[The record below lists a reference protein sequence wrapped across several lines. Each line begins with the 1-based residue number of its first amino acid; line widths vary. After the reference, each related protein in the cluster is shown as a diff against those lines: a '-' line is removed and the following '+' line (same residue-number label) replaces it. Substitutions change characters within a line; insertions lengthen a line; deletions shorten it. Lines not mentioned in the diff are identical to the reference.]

1 MLRSYFIKG
10 IYNIFLYRVLNFFN
24 RRRDN
29 HYRIMIFV
37 NRLEILLR
45 RLRASWMD
53 AMSAPKLNQEFYDN
67 LADHNRIGNDR
78 ACAVHTHSITE

>member
-1 MLRSYFIKG
+1 
-10 IYNIFLYRVLNFFN
+10 
-24 RRRDN
+24 
-29 HYRIMIFV
+29 MIFV

-53 AMSAPKLNQEFYDN
+53 AMSAPNLNQEFYDN

-78 ACAVHTHSITE
+78 ACAVHTHSITEWSIETYWTTRIYERQDTLDKWFKIAKLNI